1 MAVKEFIGTGVMP
14 DNVNDLVIVL
24 IPNIPNP
31 EKVTD
36 FHLISL
42 CNVIYKLV
50 AMCLVSRLLTQSDDI
65 ILPTHIGHSY
75 LAG

>member
-1 MAVKEFIGTGVMP
+1 MAVREFIGTGVMP

-42 CNVIYKLV
+42 
-50 AMCLVSRLLTQSDDI
+50 
-65 ILPTHIGHSY
+65 
-75 LAG
+75 